1 MWSSHAVAPLA
12 CAGPSRDLMSWR
24 NVVAF
29 SLAWL
34 VCLAEAAN
42 ANCGISSPGMNFGV
56 YAVPGQKS
64 DVLSSGKIY
73 LTCDVGS
80 VGLGYKVKLSG
91 NGYMTNGRDQLFYTL
106 YSDSGRTN
114 VWGNNYEAQ
123 GVTSANGAVYLYG
136 KIPADKAPFHPVP
149 TVTQ

>member
-1 MWSSHAVAPLA
+1 
-12 CAGPSRDLMSWR
+12 
-24 NVVAF
+24 
-29 SLAWL
+29 
-34 VCLAEAAN
+34 
-42 ANCGISSPGMNFGV
+42 MNFGV

-136 KIPADKAPFHPVP
+136 KIPANQSSISPGAYSD
-149 TVTQ
+149 TVTVHVVF